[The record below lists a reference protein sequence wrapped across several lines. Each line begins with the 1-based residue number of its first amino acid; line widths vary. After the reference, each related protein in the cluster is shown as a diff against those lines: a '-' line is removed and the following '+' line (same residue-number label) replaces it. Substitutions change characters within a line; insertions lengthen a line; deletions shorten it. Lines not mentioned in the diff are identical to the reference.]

1 VEHIEESETCNL
13 GFEQWRENVAGDVGG
28 EWSG

>member
-1 VEHIEESETCNL
+1 MIGDDSSL
-13 GFEQWRENVAGDVGG
+13 PSARFDQWRENIAGDVGG